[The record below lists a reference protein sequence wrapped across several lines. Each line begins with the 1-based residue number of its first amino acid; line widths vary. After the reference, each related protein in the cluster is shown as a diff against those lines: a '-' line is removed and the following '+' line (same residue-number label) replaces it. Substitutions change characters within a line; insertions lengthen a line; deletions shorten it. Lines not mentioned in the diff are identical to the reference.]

1 MLDVRTM
8 RGTHM
13 TRQEIFEHCLQ
24 QYGTK
29 PDYPWQDWN
38 AVLRHKEN
46 NKWYAV
52 ILEVDRKKL
61 GLSEEGVVDVMN
73 VKCDPVLSASLRSQ
87 PGYFPAYHMNKD
99 RWLSV
104 LLSGPQP
111 EDEIKGLIDMSFY
124 ATLAKKRN

>member
-1 MLDVRTM
+1 
-8 RGTHM
+8 M
-13 TRQEIFEHCLQ
+13 TRQEIFEYCRR
-24 QYGTK
+24 QYGTE

-104 LLSGPQP
+104 LLDGPQP
-111 EDEIKGLIDMSFY
+111 EDEIKGLVDMSFY
-124 ATLAKKRN
+124 MTMVKEGLNGKYITDA